1 MLEAVRVVKILSVAA
16 WPTEWPPG
24 KRQREER
31 LSQPCSGHVEGRR
44 LPATRGNAK
53 LVGVDQPRAREEA
66 VLSPRWSAS
75 ASMPPVGPT
84 VHVLVR
90 GRARRARGPRG
101 GRGGRGGPACSA
113 PEAEEPTIVMDA
125 LDEEEDKPPQE
136 VAGSVPVDVLVDCGL
151 LDPAYAAQMYGS
163 DLGLV

>member
-1 MLEAVRVVKILSVAA
+1 MLEAACVVKVLSVAA
-16 WPTEWPPG
+16 WPAEWPPG
-24 KRQREER
+24 KLQRDAS
-31 LSQPCSGHVEGRR
+31 LSQSCSGHVEGRR
-44 LPATRGNAK
+44 LPATRGKAE

-113 PEAEEPTIVMDA
+113 LEAEEPPLA
-125 LDEEEDKPPQE
+125 LGRS
-136 VAGSVPVDVLVDCGL
+136 ATG
-151 LDPAYAAQMYGS
+151 
-163 DLGLV
+163 